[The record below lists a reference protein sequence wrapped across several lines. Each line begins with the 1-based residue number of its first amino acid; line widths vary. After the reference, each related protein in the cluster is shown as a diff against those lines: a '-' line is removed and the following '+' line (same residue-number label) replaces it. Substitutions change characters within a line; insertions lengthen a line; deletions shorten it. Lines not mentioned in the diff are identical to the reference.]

1 MKMQVT
7 FWKECFTHDGI
18 KQLLDRLQK
27 LASKGKPDPLGLFK
41 DLTPEARVSV
51 GETIDEYIA
60 NAKTEDDIAVLEAYK
75 IFVGIIND

>member
-1 MKMQVT
+1 MGSVKAWNGYGHSCAAYIAEQ
-7 FWKECFTHDGI
+7 H
-18 KQLLDRLQK
+18 
-27 LASKGKPDPLGLFK
+27 
-41 DLTPEARVSV
+41 LTPEAKVSV